1 MTRRMNRPRMIL
13 FLSVLAVFLSVTQL
27 FAAEGE
33 VGHHD
38 PVAKVVLG
46 LVVILLGAMLGGE
59 LFERIG
65 QPSVLGELLI
75 GVLIGNL
82 DTMTGLHFFSGLRTD
97 PIISTFAGVG
107 VIILLFEVGLETKVS
122 DMVKVGASATLVAVL
137 GIITPM
143 IFGFIV
149 GLYLTPDASFNSH
162 LFMGAIMVATSVGIT
177 ARVLKDLKRI
187 HTKESQIILG
197 AAVIDDILGLIILA
211 VVSGIVTS
219 GTLSFGSVARISTV
233 SVIFLAAAILVGPR
247 FVRLFVSAVSNLR
260 VKGVK
265 MITALSFCFGLAY
278 LADMI
283 GLATIV
289 GAFAAGLVLEEAVFE
304 KMGQQKPLHDLL
316 EPFTNFFVP
325 IFFVLMGIQV
335 HLETFANPNVLFM
348 ALAITAAAIV
358 GKQACS
364 LGVLGKGLD
373 RISVGVGM
381 IPRGEVGLI
390 FASIGKGL
398 GVVDEE
404 LFTASVMMVIVTTF
418 MTPPLLKITL
428 AMYDRRH
435 R

>member
-1 MTRRMNRPRMIL
+1 MNRPRMIL
-13 FLSVLAVFLSVTQL
+13 VLSILAVVLAAGTQIL
-27 FAAEGE
+27 AAEGE

-65 QPSVLGELLI
+65 QPSVMGELLV

-82 DTMTGLHFFSGLRTD
+82 DYMTGLGFFSGLRTD
-97 PIISTFAGVG
+97 PILSIFAGVG
-107 VIILLFEVGLETKVS
+107 VIILLFEVGLETRVS
-122 DMVKVGASATLVAVL
+122 DMIKVGASATLVAVL

-143 IFGFIV
+143 ILGFLV
-149 GLYLTPDASFNSH
+149 ASYLTPDASFNSH
-162 LFMGAIMVATSVGIT
+162 LFVGAIMVATSVGIT

-187 HTKESQIILG
+187 QTRESQIILG

-219 GTLSFGSVARISTV
+219 GTFSVGSIARISTV
-233 SVIFLAAAILVGPR
+233 SVVFLGAAVLVGPR
-247 FVRLFVSAVSNLR
+247 FVKLFVSAVSTMR
-260 VKGVK
+260 VRGVK

-278 LADMI
+278 LADLI

-304 KMGQQKPLHDLL
+304 KLDRQKALHDLL
-316 EPFTNFFVP
+316 EPFTTFFVP

-335 HLETFANPNVLFM
+335 RLETFTDPNVLLLALGITM
-348 ALAITAAAIV
+348 AAVI

-364 LGVLGKGLD
+364 LGVGKGLD
-373 RISVGVGM
+373 RLSVGVGM
-381 IPRGEVGLI
+381 VPRGEVGLI

-398 GVVDEE
+398 GVVDDS
-404 LFTASVMMVIVTTF
+404 LFTAAVMMVIVTTF
-418 MTPPLLKITL
+418 MTPPVLKMTL
-428 AMYDRRH
+428 ARWDRR